1 MNHFIVTRQHMA
13 LSGRMEQNFIPLS
26 RTTLKSMGF
35 HTSIG
40 GMLDMRP
47 LQISPET
54 AVKLSE
60 KLGVPL
66 EHLMHMPQH
75 ILLQKI
81 AELGKEHPG
90 EDQADKKDDQ

>member
-1 MNHFIVTRQHMA
+1 
-13 LSGRMEQNFIPLS
+13 
-26 RTTLKSMGF
+26 
-35 HTSIG
+35 
-40 GMLDMRP
+40 MRP

-75 ILLQKI
+75 ILMKKL
-81 AELGKEHPG
+81 AELAKE
-90 EDQADKKDDQ
+90 ETSNSSQSESKE